1 MRQLVEVRVERI
13 GADGDGI
20 AELPDGVP
28 LYLAGTLPGETVR
41 AQPLKKRG
49 EGWAGQVEAM
59 IAASPERADPPCP
72 HFGTC
77 GGCTLQ
83 HWQEVPYR
91 AWKAG
96 LLEAALRRAGYA
108 AATAP
113 LVPTPPGARRR
124 MDFALRRQGM
134 SVLVG
139 LHAARAAEVVD
150 LSACP
155 VLHPD
160 LFALVAPLRAA
171 LRGLRLLRLEGSA
184 VVNLLESGADLL
196 LRTDAEP
203 NTADRT
209 HLAGFA
215 QAQGLCRIS
224 WARGNAT
231 PETLCLLRPPVTTM
245 SGVAVRPP
253 PGAFLQANRAG
264 EAAII
269 AAVLAGLP
277 EKLPARA
284 RVAELYAGCGTLT
297 FALASRAR
305 VAAYEGDA
313 DLVGALRSAANAQG
327 LPGRI
332 SVEQRDLA
340 RRPVTAAE
348 LAGSAAVVLDPPY
361 GGAAA
366 QIAQIAAAR
375 PKRVVYVSCNP
386 AALARD
392 AALLRVAGYTVSAA
406 VPVDQFLWSARL
418 ESVVTFSVP

>member
-1 MRQLVEVRVERI
+1 MEVRVERI

-20 AELPDGVP
+20 AEMPDGVP
-28 LYLAGTLPGETVR
+28 LYLAATLPGETVR
-41 AQPLKKRG
+41 TQPLRKRG
-49 EGWAGQVEAM
+49 EGWAGQVEAVL
-59 IAASPERADPPCP
+59 AASPERADPPCP

-83 HWQEVPYR
+83 HWQEAPYR

-96 LLEAALRRAGYA
+96 LLEAALRRAGTA
-108 AATAP
+108 AAIAS

-124 MDFALRRQGM
+124 MDFALRRQGTL
-134 SVLVG
+134 VVVG

-155 VLHPD
+155 VLHPE

-171 LRGLRLLRLEGSA
+171 LRGLRLLRREGSA

-203 NTADRT
+203 DTADRT
-209 HLAGFA
+209 HLAAFS
-215 QAQGLCRIS
+215 QAYGLCRIS
-224 WARGNAT
+224 WARGTAT
-231 PETLCLLRPPVTTM
+231 PETLCLLRPPVTTL

-253 PGAFLQANRAG
+253 PGAFLQANHAG
-264 EAAII
+264 EAAIV

-313 DLVGALRSAANAQG
+313 DSVTALRSAANAQG
-327 LPGRI
+327 VPGRI

-340 RRPVTAAE
+340 RRPVTAAD
-348 LAGSAAVVLDPPY
+348 LAGFAAVVLDPPY

-366 QIAQIAAAR
+366 QIAQVAAAR

-386 AALARD
+386 VALARD
-392 AALLRVAGYTVSAA
+392 AALLREAGYTVVSA
-406 VPVDQFLWSARL
+406 VPIDQFLWSARL
-418 ESVVTFSVP
+418 ESVVVFSAA